1 MKPGTVTSPVRW
13 SVPHGADITP
23 ILATVIAWL
32 PYVVSFFVSR
42 SLLVTQNSKATPV
55 FIVAAI
61 VITLSS
67 VIAYLNL
74 FGLRNPPPPFLVAVA
89 VTLALVLAAVG
100 IFTITRSKLPN

>member
-1 MKPGTVTSPVRW
+1 M
-13 SVPHGADITP
+13 
-23 ILATVIAWL
+23 
-32 PYVVSFFVSR
+32 
-42 SLLVTQNSKATPV
+42 